1 MNTMH
6 NLLSYYNNTTEDD
19 IFHIT
24 LGTILNNWE
33 QIEHSTIND
42 VCTMCSV
49 SPATISRLAKKLG
62 FKNFTEFKHEI
73 VSIWNNYSFYNR
85 VLPVA
90 LSHNPNLIVSS
101 YINTMRQMLNT
112 IEETIDF
119 DKIHQIVDGLHAAK
133 RVRFYSYGKYYAE
146 APLQIN
152 LMRNG
157 KDVLILVRHMDQLCD
172 AKKLDDTSIVVIYAG
187 ESIDSMDMEPILKKA
202 CDRKAKVLLFTS
214 PNTPF
219 KKYADYTIS
228 TELES
233 VKTMMS
239 ANIINI
245 YLDIINTFY
254 RSKYIDK
261 FFDE

>member
-1 MNTMH
+1 
-6 NLLSYYNNTTEDD
+6 
-19 IFHIT
+19 
-24 LGTILNNWE
+24 
-33 QIEHSTIND
+33 
-42 VCTMCSV
+42 
-49 SPATISRLAKKLG
+49 
-62 FKNFTEFKHEI
+62 
-73 VSIWNNYSFYNR
+73 
-85 VLPVA
+85 
-90 LSHNPNLIVSS
+90 
-101 YINTMRQMLNT
+101 
-112 IEETIDF
+112 
-119 DKIHQIVDGLHAAK
+119 
-133 RVRFYSYGKYYAE
+133 
-146 APLQIN
+146 
-152 LMRNG
+152 MRNG

-219 KKYADYTIS
+219 IKYADYTIS

>member
-172 AKKLDDTSIVVIYAG
+172 AKKLDDTSIVVIYAVEAWPLRVPERRYRARG
-187 ESIDSMDMEPILKKA
+187 RMDRCIQSR
-202 CDRKAKVLLFTS
+202 CQDRCSSLLEEYLGCFGS
-214 PNTPF
+214 GYSGPPV
-219 KKYADYTIS
+219 S
-228 TELES
+228 S
-233 VKTMMS
+233 V
-239 ANIINI
+239 
-245 YLDIINTFY
+245 
-254 RSKYIDK
+254 
-261 FFDE
+261 